1 MQDFHAGILQVSVSN
16 QYHQM
21 KKVLALVAL
30 FTIQYSL
37 FTSAQGVQ
45 TDPVI
50 MKIAGKP
57 VLRSEF
63 EYSYNKNNSEGVID
77 KKTVSEYVELFV
89 NYKLKVQA
97 ALDEHMD
104 TLTSYNQEFRQYR
117 DQQIR
122 PLIVNDADVEAEAH
136 RIYDAEVERIGP
148 DGLCQPAHIFVRL
161 SPNDDK
167 ALESLKKMRI
177 DSIYDALKNGADFTE
192 LATTKSED
200 PGAAA
205 HGGVIGWITHGQTFE
220 EFDKAAYALQKGEM
234 SQPVQSPVGW
244 HIIKMIDR
252 KMLEPYDS
260 LRNDIMTFIERRNL
274 RDQIA
279 ERKVQSEV
287 EASNGAKT
295 KEQVMDEHSAMLQA
309 ADPELDNLVREYHDG
324 LLLYEISNREVWD
337 KGAKDE
343 EGLKAYFK
351 KNKKNYAWDA
361 PRYKGM
367 AYHVKEQA
375 DVKAVAKSV
384 KGLKFE
390 DWNEKLRTTFNADSV
405 KGIRIRVEKGIFK
418 KGDNALVDSLVY
430 GDKSAKVK
438 HLNDYPIDAVY
449 GKKLKAPQEMND
461 VRNQV
466 TADYQAM
473 LEKEWV
479 ANLRRRYTVE
489 VYPDVVATVKE
500 QEQ

>member
-1 MQDFHAGILQVSVSN
+1 
-16 QYHQM
+16 M
-21 KKVLALVAL
+21 KKVLALIAL
-30 FTIQYSL
+30 FTIHYSL

-57 VLRSEF
+57 VQRSEF
-63 EYSYNKNNSEGVID
+63 VYSYSKNNSEGVID
-77 KKTVSEYVELFV
+77 KKTVNEYVELFV

-104 TLTSYNQEFRQYR
+104 TLSSYNQEFRQYR

-122 PLIVNDADVEAEAH
+122 PLMVTEADVEAEAH
-136 RIYDAEVERIGP
+136 NIYDSEVERIGP

-161 SPNDDK
+161 STDADAAAEAK
-167 ALESLKKMRI
+167 AKQRVDSL
-177 DSIYDALKNGADFTE
+177 YNALKAGADFTE

-205 HGGVIGWITHGQTFE
+205 HGGIIGWISHGQTFE
-220 EFDKAAYALQKGEM
+220 EFDKAAFALQKGEM

-260 LRNDIMTFIERRNL
+260 LRQNILTFIERRNL

-279 ERKVQSEV
+279 ERKVQAEI
-287 EASNGAKT
+287 EASNGTKT
-295 KEQVMDEHSAMLQA
+295 KEQIMDEHSALMQA
-309 ADPELDNLVREYHDG
+309 EDSELDNLVREYHDG
-324 LLLYEISNREVWD
+324 LLLYEISNREVWE
-337 KGAKDE
+337 KGANDE
-343 EGLKAYFK
+343 AGLEAFFK
-351 KNKKNYAWDA
+351 KNKKQYAWDE

-384 KGLKFE
+384 KGLKFA
-390 DWNEKLRTTFNADSV
+390 DWNEKLRSTFNADSV
-405 KGIRIRVEKGIFK
+405 AGIRIRVEKGIFK

-430 GDKSAKVK
+430 GDKTAKVK
-438 HLNDYPIDAVY
+438 HLKDYPIDAVY

-461 VRNQV
+461 VRSQV
-466 TADYQAM
+466 TADYQAQ
-473 LEKEWV
+473 LEKLWV
-479 ANLRRRYTVE
+479 AELRRRYTVE
-489 VYPDVVATVKE
+489 VYPEVVATVKE
-500 QEQ
+500 ENK

>member
-1 MQDFHAGILQVSVSN
+1 
-16 QYHQM
+16 M
-21 KKVLALVAL
+21 KKVLALIAL
-30 FTIQYSL
+30 FTIHYSL

-57 VLRSEF
+57 VQRSEF
-63 EYSYNKNNSEGVID
+63 VYSYSKNNSEGVID
-77 KKTVSEYVELFV
+77 KKTVNEYVELFV

-104 TLTSYNQEFRQYR
+104 TLSSYNQEFRQYR

-122 PLIVNDADVEAEAH
+122 PLMVTEADVEAEAH
-136 RIYDAEVERIGP
+136 NIYDSEVERIGP

-161 SPNDDK
+161 STDADAAAEAK
-167 ALESLKKMRI
+167 AKQRVDSL
-177 DSIYDALKNGADFTE
+177 YNALKAGADFTE

-205 HGGVIGWITHGQTFE
+205 HGGIIGWISHGQTFE
-220 EFDKAAYALQKGEM
+220 EFDKAAFALQKGEM

-260 LRNDIMTFIERRNL
+260 LRQNILTFIERRNL

-279 ERKVQSEV
+279 ERKVQAEI
-287 EASNGAKT
+287 EASNGTKT
-295 KEQVMDEHSAMLQA
+295 KEQIMDEHSALMQA
-309 ADPELDNLVREYHDG
+309 EDSELDNLVREYHDG

-337 KGAKDE
+337 KGANDE
-343 EGLKAYFK
+343 AGLEAFFK
-351 KNKKNYAWDA
+351 KNKKQYAWDE

-384 KGLKFE
+384 KGLKFS
-390 DWNEKLRTTFNADSV
+390 DWNEKLRSTFNADSV
-405 KGIRIRVEKGIFK
+405 AGIRIRVEKGIFK

-430 GDKSAKVK
+430 GDKTAKVK
-438 HLNDYPIDAVY
+438 HLKDYPIDAVY

-461 VRNQV
+461 VRSQV
-466 TADYQAM
+466 TADYQAQ
-473 LEKEWV
+473 LEKLWV
-479 ANLRRRYTVE
+479 AELRRRYTVE
-489 VYPDVVATVKE
+489 VYPEVVATVKE
-500 QEQ
+500 ENK